1 MLADE
6 ILILGLELPVQIG
19 VPDAERAAW
28 QVLRADVILRPAQAF
43 EAMNDEI
50 GRTVDHG
57 AVANA
62 LKALAARASP
72 PLDRNLGRRNGG
84 TGFWPTSARS
94 RSKSSCANVSCR
106 ALTRWPSAWN
116 ALQNPWKKDLS
127 HDSRVVFSTAKY

>member
-50 GRTVDHG
+50 GRTVDYE
-57 AVANA
+57 AVAIA
-62 LKALAARASP
+62 LKALAARHP
-72 PLDRNLGRRNGG
+72 RRLIETLAAEMAALVLADFGAQSVKIELRKRILPG
-84 TGFWPTSARS
+84 TDAVAVRLERFAKPVEERL
-94 RSKSSCANVSCR
+94 VS
-106 ALTRWPSAWN
+106 
-116 ALQNPWKKDLS
+116 
-127 HDSRVVFSTAKY
+127 

>member
-50 GRTVDHG
+50 GRTVDYE
-57 AVANA
+57 AAANA
-62 LKALAARASP
+62 LKALAAARPRCLIETLAAEMADLVITSFGAGSVKIELRKRILP
-72 PLDRNLGRRNGG
+72 G
-84 TGFWPTSARS
+84 TDAVAVRLERFAKPMEERL
-94 RSKSSCANVSCR
+94 VS
-106 ALTRWPSAWN
+106 
-116 ALQNPWKKDLS
+116 
-127 HDSRVVFSTAKY
+127 

>member
-50 GRTVDHG
+50 GRTVDYE

-62 LKALAARASP
+62 LKALAAARPRCLIETLAAEMAAFVITSFGAGSVKIELRKRILP
-72 PLDRNLGRRNGG
+72 GTDAVAVRLERFAKPLEERL
-84 TGFWPTSARS
+84 
-94 RSKSSCANVSCR
+94 VS
-106 ALTRWPSAWN
+106 
-116 ALQNPWKKDLS
+116 
-127 HDSRVVFSTAKY
+127 